1 MLCELGA
8 IIIPVQSASQSGCKS
23 STKWTQSLKS
33 CTSVHPKR
41 ITALSAHVS
50 SRVGGVGHSVPSG
63 SCALQGSSE
72 DCRLDNPVS
81 P

>member
-1 MLCELGA
+1 MLCELGT

-23 STKWTQSLKS
+23 STKWTQGLKS

-41 ITALSAHVS
+41 IITPSAHVS

-63 SCALQGSSE
+63 SCAVPGSSE
-72 DCRLDNPVS
+72 DCPLDDPVS